1 MKKANLNLML
11 GAAGVMLALAAL
23 DAGSLIPD
31 ATATMKSP
39 LISGAQSSVVAAK
52 PTKRALL
59 VGINNY
65 KYPDRVPQ
73 LAGSLN
79 DVEDM
84 RQLLIGK
91 FEFPPQNILVL
102 RDSQATHAQIMSAIQ
117 THLVAKTQPGDI
129 VVFHYSGHGSQMKD
143 VTGKMISGL
152 DETIVPFDSRDPE
165 GKVFDISGAELHLA
179 LAQLSNKTKNVT
191 FILDSCHSGTLVRG
205 ARVRSIPPDS
215 RNISPSAMTAM
226 RGLASTDDRASPKFA
241 FVSAATSSENAFEY
255 SADGKQHGLL
265 TYFLTR
271 QLRAAGAGA
280 TYRDVMDSVIGN
292 VTANYP
298 TQHPSLEGAE
308 ADQHIFGDGTSLAA
322 TYVPASPLQSD
333 AKRATLNVGQ
343 VQGATVGSIYTVY
356 PPGSKKFAPP
366 EQPTAKVQL
375 ASVDEFT
382 SAAAILP
389 GGKVAP
395 ASRAIERAHR
405 YGSSRLLVYLDEV
418 EKSPLLQSVRDG
430 VANLKYI
437 EIVDRPTRCNVQ
449 LRQAG
454 QSVQTLAADSSPLS
468 TPVSLK
474 DPSADKKL
482 IGQLQM
488 WAKWFN
494 VLSIRNSQAQIDI
507 GFEIKGRQTRDPSG
521 RTGKP
526 DMGVNEGET
535 ITATLTNNS
544 EQDLYVVIL
553 DLSSDGSISV
563 VYPTQQGTEEV
574 LKPQLTLSRSFTTFV
589 PNGQSTVTDVLK
601 VFASYKP
608 INLTPLTQGAIR
620 GLDESAELDP
630 LEELLLD
637 STGVSR
643 GVSPLLN
650 KPLDLGTWTTV
661 QRVLRVKRKS

>member
-31 ATATMKSP
+31 ATATMKSR

-59 VGINNY
+59 IGINNY
-65 KYPDRVPQ
+65 KYPDIVPS

-84 RQLLIGK
+84 REVLIGK
-91 FEFPPQNILVL
+91 FEFPPENILVL
-102 RDSQATHAQIMSAIQ
+102 TDSHATHSQIMSAIQ
-117 THLVAKTQPGDI
+117 THLIAKTQPGDI

-152 DETIVPFDSRDPE
+152 DETIVPYDSRDPE
-165 GKVFDISGAELHLA
+165 GKVFDISGAELHPA
-179 LAQLSNKTKNVT
+179 LAQLAKKTRNVT

-205 ARVRSIPPDS
+205 ARVRSIPADA
-215 RNISPSAMTAM
+215 RNIPTSTITAM
-226 RGLASTDDRASPKFA
+226 RGLASPDDRTSPKFA
-241 FVSAATSSENAFEY
+241 FISAATSKESAFEHF
-255 SADGKQHGLL
+255 AEGKDHGLL
-265 TYFLTR
+265 TYFLAR

-292 VTANYP
+292 VTGNYP

-308 ADQHIFGDGTSLAA
+308 ADQHVFGDGTSLAG
-322 TYVPASPLQSD
+322 TYVSASPLQSD
-333 AKRATLNVGQ
+333 AKRAILNIGQ
-343 VQGATVGSIYTVY
+343 VQGATVGSIYDLY

-366 EQPTAKVQL
+366 EQPSARVQL
-375 ASVDEFT
+375 ASVEAFT
-382 SAAAILP
+382 SDATIFP

-395 ASRAIERAHR
+395 ASRAIETAHR
-405 YGSSRLLVYLDEV
+405 YGSPRVLVYLDGV
-418 EKSPLLQSVRDG
+418 DKSPLLQSIQG
-430 VANLKYI
+430 ELANVKYI
-437 EIVDRPTRCNVQ
+437 EIVDRPTRCNIQ

-454 QSVQTLAADSSPLS
+454 QSIQTLAADSSPLS
-468 TPVSLK
+468 TPVPVN
-474 DPSADKKL
+474 DPSAVKRL
-482 IGQLQM
+482 MGQLQM

-494 VLSIRNSQAQIDI
+494 VLSIRNSQAMIDI
-507 GFEIKGRQTRDPSG
+507 SFEIKGSQTRDPAG
-521 RTGKP
+521 GAGKP

-535 ITATLTNNS
+535 IIATLANKS
-544 EQDLYVVIL
+544 EQDLYVAIL

-574 LKPQLTLSRSFTTFV
+574 LKPQLTLSRSFATFV

-650 KPLDLGTWTTV
+650 KPLDLSTWTTV